1 MPALPAVSKVVRVS
15 IIGLINGQVPWL
27 SRFYVAYTGTAPAN
41 ADLTTF
47 NGAVSTTMVTNLI
60 PLMTNNITT
69 TEIESTDLTSSTSA
83 AAITASAHTG
93 SRAGSAIPGDV
104 AVVSSYEILRRYRG
118 GHPRGY
124 WPFGSQTDFSSAEAW
139 SPTAVTAFTNGLNAF
154 FTAVLAAPWSGGGT
168 LTHINVS
175 YYSGFTVVVSPTTG
189 RARNV
194 PTLRTTPLQDLVTS
208 LIVRNS
214 YGSQRR
220 RAAFV
225 D

>member
-1 MPALPAVSKVVRVS
+1 VNKVVRVA
-15 IIGLINGQVPWL
+15 LQGQITNTVPWL
-27 SRFYVAYTGTAPAN
+27 SRFYLAYTGTAPTN
-41 ADLTTF
+41 ADLNTF

-69 TEIESTDLTSSTSA
+69 VDIESIDLTTPSSGI
-83 AAITASAHTG
+83 AITASAHTG
-93 SRAGSAIPGDV
+93 SRAGGAIPGDV
-104 AVVSSYEILRRYRG
+104 AAVSSYEILRRYRG

-124 WPFGSQTDFSSAEAW
+124 WPFGSQTDFSSAEQW

-175 YYSGFTVVVSPTTG
+175 YYTGFTVVISPTTG

-194 PTLRTTPLQDLVTS
+194 PTLRTTPLQDLVSS

-214 YGSQRR
+214 FGSQRR
-220 RAAFV
+220 RAAFI